1 MLQLKTAG
9 SIALDNL
16 GEKLS
21 FPPRWETQEELED
34 IVNRC
39 HRAFLDERFNVSKQ
53 LGGLFLVAELTDR
66 AIRTGEQEHMDNPSM
81 SSAKKLEMIVALER
95 MNAMMRLY
103 PGYISVIEPSI
114 RTIARQKHRPARI
127 LELASGAGG
136 LALAIAKKVKQHEL
150 PAEITGSDIV
160 PEYVDYC
167 NEQAEEKSLPVQFKT
182 INAFGMD
189 FHEGCECD
197 IILLAQSMHHFSPGQ
212 LARIIVQSR
221 MHGAQTFMGLDG
233 HRGIDLVAGVPLTAM
248 LQGIP
253 LLALDGLTSARKFYS
268 EIELDMIASIAMGRK
283 LECTFFSWPL
293 TVLDL
298 PLQEKNPSS
307 NTP

>member
-9 SIALDNL
+9 SIALNTILDS
-16 GEKLS
+16 LS
-21 FPPRWETQEELED
+21 FPLQWETEEELEET
-34 IVNRC
+34 VNRC
-39 HRAFLDERFNVSKQ
+39 HRAFLDERFTVSKQ
-53 LGGLFLVAELTDR
+53 LGGMFLVAELADRTLRTD
-66 AIRTGEQEHMDNPSM
+66 EQEHMDSPSM
-81 SSAKKLEMIVALER
+81 SPAKKLDMIVALDR
-95 MNAMMRLY
+95 MNSMMRLY
-103 PGYISVIEPSI
+103 PEYISVIESSI
-114 RTIARQKHRPARI
+114 RTIARQQNRPARI

-136 LALAIAKKVKQHEL
+136 LALAISEKIQQETL

-167 NEQAEEKSLPVQFKT
+167 NEQAAEKNLPVQFRT
-182 INAFGMD
+182 INAFAMNLR
-189 FHEGCECD
+189 EGCQCD

-212 LARIIVQSR
+212 LARILVQSR
-221 MHGAQTFMGLDG
+221 KHGAQKFIGLDG
-233 HRGIDLVAGVPLTAM
+233 HRGIDLVAGVPMTAM
-248 LQGIP
+248 LQGVP

-268 EIELDMIASIAMGRK
+268 EVELDMIASIATGRK

-298 PLQEKNPSS
+298 PFQEKNPLS

>member
-66 AIRTGEQEHMDNPSM
+66 AIRTDEQEHMDNPSM

-136 LALAIAKKVKQHEL
+136 LALAIAKKVK
-150 PAEITGSDIV
+150 I
-160 PEYVDYC
+160 
-167 NEQAEEKSLPVQFKT
+167 
-182 INAFGMD
+182 
-189 FHEGCECD
+189 
-197 IILLAQSMHHFSPGQ
+197 
-212 LARIIVQSR
+212 
-221 MHGAQTFMGLDG
+221 
-233 HRGIDLVAGVPLTAM
+233 
-248 LQGIP
+248 
-253 LLALDGLTSARKFYS
+253 
-268 EIELDMIASIAMGRK
+268 GRAH
-283 LECTFFSWPL
+283 
-293 TVLDL
+293 V
-298 PLQEKNPSS
+298 
-307 NTP
+307 